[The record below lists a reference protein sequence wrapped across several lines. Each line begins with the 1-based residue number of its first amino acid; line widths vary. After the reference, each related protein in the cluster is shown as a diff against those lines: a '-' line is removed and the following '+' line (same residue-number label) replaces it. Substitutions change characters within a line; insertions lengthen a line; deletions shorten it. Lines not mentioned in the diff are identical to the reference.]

1 MKEEYGKSEE
11 QHLLV
16 KLENGK
22 QSAGDGD
29 GDGDGNGTVL
39 LFFTIFISVCGSFVC
54 GCAVS
59 PNS

>member
-1 MKEEYGKSEE
+1 MKEEYRKSEE

-16 KLENGK
+16 KLENGN
-22 QSAGDGD
+22 QSGGDGN
-29 GDGDGNGTVL
+29 GNGTVL
-39 LFFTIFISVCGSFVC
+39 LFFSFFISVCGSFVC